1 MYPIVEKVELS
12 SKPINARFEAYCLS
26 ASVKVQSFRLEKGAP
41 ANTTFG
47 KKVAQNVRSCQFGAR
62 ELCCCCTSTRT
73 HTNNLCGLPT
83 KLEFSCCVC
92 RR

>member
-41 ANTTFG
+41 ANATFA
-47 KKVAQNVRSCQFGAR
+47 KKVAQKTEGCQLWAR
-62 ELCCCCTSTRT
+62 NFC
-73 HTNNLCGLPT
+73 
-83 KLEFSCCVC
+83 
-92 RR
+92 

>member
-41 ANTTFG
+41 ANATFA
-47 KKVAQNVRSCQFGAR
+47 KKVAQNDRSCQFGAR
-62 ELCCCCTSTRT
+62 KSYCFSVAHKSKSYQSTYIYV
-73 HTNNLCGLPT
+73 LSFKVYP
-83 KLEFSCCVC
+83 F
-92 RR
+92 